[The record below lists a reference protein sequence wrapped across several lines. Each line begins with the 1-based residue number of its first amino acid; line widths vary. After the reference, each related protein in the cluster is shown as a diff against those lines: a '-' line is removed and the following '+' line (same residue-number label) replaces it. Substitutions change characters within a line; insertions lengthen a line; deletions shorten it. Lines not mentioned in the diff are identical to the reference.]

1 VVRRV
6 LLPDAFFAL
15 DGLFETFL
23 TILNQMEVFAMS
35 VQRENERYLPFLL
48 TTTFMMEAV
57 RRGVGRETAHEA
69 IKEHATATMRDL
81 RSGAINHNDLLDRL
95 AADARLGLSRA
106 DLDAAFARGQEATGA
121 ADSQVATTVA
131 AMRTAAA
138 SCPDAAR
145 YQPGEIL

>member
-1 VVRRV
+1 
-6 LLPDAFFAL
+6 
-15 DGLFETFL
+15 
-23 TILNQMEVFAMS
+23 MS

-81 RSGAINHNDLLDRL
+81 RSGTTSHNDLLDRL